1 MSDDGL
7 DRMWGDS
14 PERPEDQ
21 NSSSSSHVDRERRP
35 SESGQARGDETP
47 DNLGP
52 QASERVD
59 ERQDDRPGS
68 DANSEPSQRDRVSRG
83 DPNDSSKAGP
93 SDKKEIPTRKK
104 QFVIREDQDRALN
117 RALASE
123 SCEYGDNR
131 SDVIQALL
139 DLHGFHE

>member
-7 DRMWGDS
+7 DRMWGNS
-14 PERPEDQ
+14 PERSEGQ
-21 NSSSSSHVDRERRP
+21 NSSSPSHVDHERR
-35 SESGQARGDETP
+35 SSGSDQAREDEAP
-47 DNLGP
+47 DNLGSQP
-52 QASERVD
+52 SERVG
-59 ERQDDRPGS
+59 ERQGDRTGS
-68 DANSEPSQRDRVSRG
+68 DVNPESSQRDRVSRG